1 MFTVIGCMIAG
12 IFIGYAARRIRF
24 SWISLLITGLIWIL
38 LFLLGWEVGHNKGV
52 ISALPTLGLDALL
65 LTLAALLGSSLA
77 AWGLWEVVCVT
88 YKGKDTIQKDRE
100 VARRGGNIACEEKD
114 LDYKAKDFTCK
125 KENATGEKES
135 AICKE
140 SETAHRGGDTA
151 RKEKDITNEKEG
163 AACKKESTIRKGIGT
178 AYKKGGA
185 ASEEKSADSEEE
197 SAVRKEEKEEKR

>member
-77 AWGLWEVVCVT
+77 AWGLWKVVCVT

-100 VARRGGNIACEEKD
+100 FACKGGNIACEEK
-114 LDYKAKDFTCK
+114 
-125 KENATGEKES
+125 N
-135 AICKE
+135 
-140 SETAHRGGDTA
+140 
-151 RKEKDITNEKEG
+151 ITNEKG
-163 AACKKESTIRKGIGT
+163 GT

-185 ASEEKSADSEEE
+185 TSEEISAASEGE
-197 SAVRKEEKEEKR
+197 STIRKEEKEEKR

>member
-12 IFIGYAARRIRF
+12 IFIGYTARRIRF

-77 AWGLWEVVCVT
+77 AWGLWKVVRIT
-88 YKGKDTIQKDRE
+88 YKGKDAIQKDRE
-100 VARRGGNIACEEKD
+100 VACKGGNVACE
-114 LDYKAKDFTCK
+114 
-125 KENATGEKES
+125 
-135 AICKE
+135 
-140 SETAHRGGDTA
+140 
-151 RKEKDITNEKEG
+151 EKDITNEKED
-163 AACKKESTIRKGIGT
+163 AACKRESTIRKGIGT

-185 ASEEKSADSEEE
+185 TSEEKSATSEGE
-197 SAVRKEEKEEKR
+197 STVYKEEKEKER

>member
-12 IFIGYAARRIRF
+12 IFIGYTARRIRF

-77 AWGLWEVVCVT
+77 AWGLWKVVRIT
-88 YKGKDTIQKDRE
+88 YKGKDAIQKDRE
-100 VARRGGNIACEEKD
+100 VACE
-114 LDYKAKDFTCK
+114 
-125 KENATGEKES
+125 
-135 AICKE
+135 
-140 SETAHRGGDTA
+140 
-151 RKEKDITNEKEG
+151 EKDITNEKED
-163 AACKKESTIRKGIGT
+163 AACKRESTIRKRIGT

-185 ASEEKSADSEEE
+185 TSEEKSATSEGE
-197 SAVRKEEKEEKR
+197 STVYKEEKEKER

>member
-77 AWGLWEVVCVT
+77 AWGLWKVVCVT
-88 YKGKDTIQKDRE
+88 YK
-100 VARRGGNIACEEKD
+100 
-114 LDYKAKDFTCK
+114 
-125 KENATGEKES
+125 
-135 AICKE
+135 
-140 SETAHRGGDTA
+140 GGDTA
-151 RKEKDITNEKEG
+151 RKEKDITNKKG
-163 AACKKESTIRKGIGT
+163 GTACKRESAIRKGIGT

-185 ASEEKSADSEEE
+185 TSEEKSAASEEE

>member
-77 AWGLWEVVCVT
+77 AWGLWKVVCVT
-88 YKGKDTIQKDRE
+88 YKG
-100 VARRGGNIACEEKD
+100 GNLACE
-114 LDYKAKDFTCK
+114 
-125 KENATGEKES
+125 
-135 AICKE
+135 
-140 SETAHRGGDTA
+140 
-151 RKEKDITNEKEG
+151 EKDITNEKEG

-185 ASEEKSADSEEE
+185 AGEEKSAASEGE
-197 SAVRKEEKEEKR
+197 STIRKEEKEEER

>member
-77 AWGLWEVVCVT
+77 AWGLWKVVCVT
-88 YKGKDTIQKDRE
+88 YKKT
-100 VARRGGNIACEEKD
+100 
-114 LDYKAKDFTCK
+114 
-125 KENATGEKES
+125 
-135 AICKE
+135 
-140 SETAHRGGDTA
+140 
-151 RKEKDITNEKEG
+151 
-163 AACKKESTIRKGIGT
+163 
-178 AYKKGGA
+178 
-185 ASEEKSADSEEE
+185 
-197 SAVRKEEKEEKR
+197 